1 MNPEEYE
8 ARIVA
13 IEQMVE
19 TLVRENRPGNH
30 FHILGGLEKT
40 AQDHDRLCV
49 ASDGGS
55 GDQYLCTNA
64 RGYRKGRRGTNVEGP
79 S

>member
-8 ARIVA
+8 ARLVA

-19 TLVRENRPGNH
+19 TLVRGYHRGNH
-30 FHILGGLEKT
+30 FHILGWLEKT

-55 GDQYLCTNA
+55 GDQYLGTNA